1 MENISAFTL
10 DLPELSNKINDLS
23 EELTQTIE
31 NINQGEGTLSKLI
44 NDGKLYDDALEFVDN
59 ANLLIVDAKD
69 LIGDVKENPKKWLKA
84 YFAAK
89 REDAK
94 ENR

>member
-1 MENISAFTL
+1 MSL
-10 DLPELSNKINDLS
+10 M
-23 EELTQTIE
+23 
-31 NINQGEGTLSKLI
+31 
-44 NDGKLYDDALEFVDN
+44 FVDN

-89 REDAK
+89 REDAR
-94 ENR
+94 ENK

>member
-1 MENISAFTL
+1 MRLTDALRIVSTTLLPCKISL
-10 DLPELSNKINDLS
+10 
-23 EELTQTIE
+23 E

-44 NDGKLYDDALEFVDN
+44 NEEKLYDDVLKFVDN

-89 REDAK
+89 REDAR
-94 ENR
+94 ENK